1 MINFYLVDVL
11 STVTIDGVNVAF
23 DYINTYFSET
33 DAVREAKLLS
43 LNEDVIRVSVHKWER
58 YADGSEKH
66 SEDNDS
72 TPYYFQDPAREKE

>member
-43 LNEDVIRVSVHKWER
+43 LNEDVISVSVHKWER
-58 YADGSEKH
+58 YADGREEH
-66 SEDNDS
+66 SDDDDS
-72 TPYYFQDPAREKE
+72 IPYSFHDRSREKE